1 MSKQGGLNISDIEI
15 RNGTKPKL
23 ISIDLDPKEWVIIGI
38 IIISIV
44 WLLN

>member
-38 IIISIV
+38 IIIIIT
-44 WLLN
+44 WLIN

>member
-1 MSKQGGLNISDIEI
+1 MSDIEI
-15 RNGTKPKL
+15 KNGKNPKY

-38 IIISIV
+38 IITVIV